1 MLQELISRAKQIEAT
16 TDANISGAVNQV
28 TKSLTIDEM
37 EMIYRETFEGKKLD
51 AKLRDIEAARSGS
64 DRYALVDVKSSINT
78 LVLNRAR

>member
-1 MLQELISRAKQIEAT
+1 MLQELISKAKQIEAT

>member
-37 EMIYRETFEGKKLD
+37 ETIYREAFEGKKLD

>member
-37 EMIYRETFEGKKLD
+37 ETIYRETFEGKKLD